1 MKFFFVFN
9 ITIFFLLIAPC
20 AYTTEELAE
29 KTGKSCKFCHLDPS
43 GGGELT
49 KAGKDFLLKISTDN
63 KDEQKKILQS
73 GRKRILHYVNFIAG
87 YLHILTAIFWF
98 GTILYVH
105 IVLKPSYASHG
116 LPRGEVLIG
125 LISMAIMAVT
135 GTVLSIHRI
144 PSISVLFETR
154 FGILLMVKIFLFL
167 VMVCSAL
174 YVVLFIGPKL
184 RIKREEDHFELK
196 RDLTVDDLMIFDG
209 TEDRAAYIAYKGKI
223 YDVTKSELW
232 QNGTHF
238 GKHQAGADLT
248 EMLKQAPHG
257 EEKILAI
264 PHVGKLI
271 PTKTKKVWSRYE
283 KSFYFIAYMN
293 LALVFLITLIL
304 ALWRWW

>member
-1 MKFFFVFN
+1 MKFFYVFN
-9 ITIFFLLIAPC
+9 ITIFFLLIVP
-20 AYTTEELAE
+20 YGNTTEELAE

-49 KAGKDFLLKISTDN
+49 KAGKDFFLKISTN
-63 KDEQKKILQS
+63 SKDKPKKIVQS
-73 GRKRILHYVNFIAG
+73 GRKRFLHYVYFIAG
-87 YLHILTAIFWF
+87 YLHILTAILWF

-116 LPRGEVLIG
+116 LPRGEVQIG

-135 GTVLSIHRI
+135 GTILSINRI

-174 YVVLFIGPKL
+174 YVILFIGPKL

-196 RDLTVDDLMIFDG
+196 KDFTVDDLMIFNG
-209 TEDRAAYIAYKGKI
+209 TEDRAAYIAYKDKI

-238 GKHQAGADLT
+238 GKHHAGTDLT

-257 EEKILAI
+257 EEKILAV
-264 PHVGKLI
+264 PHIGKLL

>member
-29 KTGKSCKFCHLDPS
+29 KTRKSCKFCHLDPS

-116 LPRGEVLIG
+116 IPRGEVLIG

-271 PTKTKKVWSRYE
+271 PTKTKKVGARCERSVYVG
-283 KSFYFIAYMN
+283 A
-293 LALVFLITLIL
+293 
-304 ALWRWW
+304 

>member
-1 MKFFFVFN
+1 MKFFYVFT
-9 ITIFFLLIAPC
+9 IIIFFLLIVPYAD
-20 AYTTEELAE
+20 TTEELAE
-29 KTGKSCKFCHLDPS
+29 KTGKSCKSCHLDPS
-43 GGGELT
+43 GGSELT
-49 KAGKDFLLKISTDN
+49 KAGKDFLLEISTNSKDKQN
-63 KDEQKKILQS
+63 KIVQS
-73 GRKRILHYVNFIAG
+73 GRKRSLHFVYFIAG

-98 GTILYVH
+98 GTILHVH
-105 IVLKPSYASHG
+105 LVLKPSYAARS
-116 LPRGEVLIG
+116 LPRGEVQIG

-135 GTVLSIHRI
+135 GIILSTYRI

-174 YVVLFIGPKL
+174 YVILFIGPKL
-184 RIKREEDHFELK
+184 RKKREEEHFELK
-196 RDLTVDDLMIFDG
+196 EDLTADNLMIFDG
-209 TEDRAAYIAYKGKI
+209 TEDRAACVAYKGKI

-238 GKHQAGADLT
+238 GKHHAGTDLT

-257 EEKILAI
+257 EEKILAM
-264 PHVGKLI
+264 PHIGKLLL
-271 PTKTKKVWSRYE
+271 TKTKKVRSRYE